1 MEPCTDGRHSTTQQP
16 SFGCVFFRSRP
27 RHGIG
32 PSVLYIRRALH
43 FKQAS
48 GKSHKTQNSAE
59 ASQPI
64 RTNERRRENRRRKQ
78 IQQKQS
84 VSAMAAAAAAV
95 ISGGRW
101 TRVRTLGRGASGAV
115 VSLAADD
122 ASGALFA
129 VKSAPAGTAAA
140 EHLRREGSIL
150 SALRSPHVV
159 PCLGLRAG
167 ADGSCQLLLEFAPW
181 GSLADVAAR
190 GLGDERAI
198 AAYAADVARGL
209 AYLHA
214 RNVVH
219 GDVKARNVVVGADGR
234 AKLADF
240 GCARAV
246 GGSGSGSGAASA
258 RPTIIGGTPAFMAP
272 EVARGEEQGPAADV
286 WALGCTVVEIA
297 TGRAPWSGVVDDSL
311 PAAVH
316 RIGYTDAV
324 PEVPS
329 WMSAEAR
336 DFLTRCCFARNP
348 RDRCTAAQLLEH
360 PFLAGCGGVKAAAA
374 AAAAEWVSP
383 KSTLDAALFWESDD
397 SDDDSDDEGDVSES
411 PAQRIKALACP
422 GSALPDWDS
431 EEGDWIEVLD
441 EQCEAKATNL
451 VPTEDVASEDECQLL
466 QSEVLETEVV
476 DFIDADAEGDDPEC
490 SVAVGLPSAAP
501 SVELQE
507 EQRTVLLTD
516 ACHSHH
522 NIEMSKSFLL
532 QNCPLFVPS
541 CVLPLFHS
549 AKMIIRFTLVHREIL
564 ELPNLCDATIPETLF

>member
-501 SVELQE
+501 
-507 EQRTVLLTD
+507 
-516 ACHSHH
+516 
-522 NIEMSKSFLL
+522 
-532 QNCPLFVPS
+532 
-541 CVLPLFHS
+541 
-549 AKMIIRFTLVHREIL
+549 EIL